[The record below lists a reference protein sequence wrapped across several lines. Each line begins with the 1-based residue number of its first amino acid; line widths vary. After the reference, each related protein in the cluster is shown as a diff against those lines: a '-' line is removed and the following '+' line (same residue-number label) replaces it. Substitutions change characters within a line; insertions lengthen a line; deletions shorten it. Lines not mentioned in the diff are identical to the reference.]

1 MKQPDRTDIER
12 IQGLIGQRYQLSWII
27 GRGGMS
33 TVWLALDT
41 QTEHDVAIKV
51 LKPEYTDN
59 AEFRSRFRNEAET
72 SEIFQSENV
81 VRTYDYS
88 EVSDPIT
95 GTTLCFMVMEYIRG
109 ESLADVLSRERN
121 LPPKLAVDVM
131 AQVALGLQTIHSHH
145 LVHRDIKPGNLLIT
159 PDGLVKVTDFGIAKA
174 AAAVPLTQTGMVVG
188 TAQYVSPEQA
198 QGQNVGPASDI
209 YSLGVVAYEM
219 LAGRRPFS
227 GESTVSVAIKHI
239 SNAPPPLPAEI
250 PGALRELVGICLRKN
265 PRARY
270 ADGAELASAIQ
281 RVVEGER
288 PPQPHAVPPTD
299 VDSQPFTEQLGQ
311 VSTGSGTSVPP
322 RQGPAEQP
330 ERSGA
335 AAPVPAGAGAGARG
349 ASGTRTHAATPAASA
364 QNAQK
369 KGNGT
374 GPLVALGAVAVL
386 ALGALGYLFFTGNDQ
401 STPDPETLT
410 VTNEV
415 TTESTP
421 PPNTT
426 TYTQPST
433 SDSEPSPT
441 SETRTSPE
449 TTEPEATSSDSS
461 APSSSENPAPNGN
474 SGNSGPNG
482 NSGNSGNSGNQGNSG
497 QAESG
502 GAGNGGN
509 TGATTAQGTGE
520 TPQGNGV
527 DSPITQTET

>member
-1 MKQPDRTDIER
+1 M
-12 IQGLIGQRYQLSWII
+12 
-27 GRGGMS
+27 
-33 TVWLALDT
+33 
-41 QTEHDVAIKV
+41 
-51 LKPEYTDN
+51 
-59 AEFRSRFRNEAET
+59 
-72 SEIFQSENV
+72 
-81 VRTYDYS
+81 
-88 EVSDPIT
+88 
-95 GTTLCFMVMEYIRG
+95 
-109 ESLADVLSRERN
+109 
-121 LPPKLAVDVM
+121 
-131 AQVALGLQTIHSHH
+131 
-145 LVHRDIKPGNLLIT
+145 
-159 PDGLVKVTDFGIAKA
+159 
-174 AAAVPLTQTGMVVG
+174 
-188 TAQYVSPEQA
+188 
-198 QGQNVGPASDI
+198 
-209 YSLGVVAYEM
+209 
-219 LAGRRPFS
+219 
-227 GESTVSVAIKHI
+227 SVAIKHI

-311 VSTGSGTSVPP
+311 VATGSGTSVPP

-401 STPDPETLT
+401 STPDPATLT

-449 TTEPEATSSDSS
+449 TTEPEAASSDSS

>member
-227 GESTVSVAIKHI
+227 GS
-239 SNAPPPLPAEI
+239 
-250 PGALRELVGICLRKN
+250 
-265 PRARY
+265 
-270 ADGAELASAIQ
+270 Q
-281 RVVEGER
+281 R
-288 PPQPHAVPPTD
+288 
-299 VDSQPFTEQLGQ
+299 
-311 VSTGSGTSVPP
+311 
-322 RQGPAEQP
+322 
-330 ERSGA
+330 
-335 AAPVPAGAGAGARG
+335 
-349 ASGTRTHAATPAASA
+349 
-364 QNAQK
+364 
-369 KGNGT
+369 
-374 GPLVALGAVAVL
+374 
-386 ALGALGYLFFTGNDQ
+386 
-401 STPDPETLT
+401 
-410 VTNEV
+410 
-415 TTESTP
+415 
-421 PPNTT
+421 
-426 TYTQPST
+426 
-433 SDSEPSPT
+433 
-441 SETRTSPE
+441 
-449 TTEPEATSSDSS
+449 
-461 APSSSENPAPNGN
+461 
-474 SGNSGPNG
+474 
-482 NSGNSGNSGNQGNSG
+482 
-497 QAESG
+497 
-502 GAGNGGN
+502 
-509 TGATTAQGTGE
+509 
-520 TPQGNGV
+520 
-527 DSPITQTET
+527 